1 MNTIFAL
8 RLKQARLMRGLSMD
22 ELCSRIGISKQS
34 ISKYENSKM
43 MPDSTILLALS
54 NILNVKID
62 YFFRPINVK
71 VEQIEF
77 RKKSKLGQKKISS
90 IKEIIK
96 DKIERYLEIE
106 EINNE
111 TTSFKFEYK
120 NKVSSKEDI
129 YVISEKIKGD
139 WKLGEDG
146 INNLIEIL
154 EENQIKVIEI
164 EAPLE
169 FDGLSGYIN
178 NEYPII
184 VLNMNYINERKRFT
198 ALHELGHLILNFESH
213 IEQKEKEKLCDLFA
227 NEMLISG
234 DIFKKKI
241 GANRKDI
248 SLQEL
253 YDIQIQFGISIDAL
267 MYKAKELNIITEGR
281 YKGYYIKK
289 NMYPKFKKD
298 AEESRT
304 KAESS
309 NRFQRLVYKALAS
322 ELISISKASVLL
334 DLPIGDIRN
343 NLNLI

>member
-111 TTSFKFEYK
+111 
-120 NKVSSKEDI
+120 N
-129 YVISEKIKGD
+129 
-139 WKLGEDG
+139 
-146 INNLIEIL
+146 
-154 EENQIKVIEI
+154 
-164 EAPLE
+164 
-169 FDGLSGYIN
+169 
-178 NEYPII
+178 
-184 VLNMNYINERKRFT
+184 
-198 ALHELGHLILNFESH
+198 
-213 IEQKEKEKLCDLFA
+213 C
-227 NEMLISG
+227 LIS
-234 DIFKKKI
+234 
-241 GANRKDI
+241 
-248 SLQEL
+248 
-253 YDIQIQFGISIDAL
+253 
-267 MYKAKELNIITEGR
+267 
-281 YKGYYIKK
+281 
-289 NMYPKFKKD
+289 
-298 AEESRT
+298 
-304 KAESS
+304 
-309 NRFQRLVYKALAS
+309 
-322 ELISISKASVLL
+322 
-334 DLPIGDIRN
+334 
-343 NLNLI
+343 